1 MAAYKVRL
9 LALLAFGLFGTAA
22 IGQEAKDMDLET
34 SGFVMRPALTPQ
46 QLERVKLLPPHKFI
60 ARTKNGQRYFLY
72 ADPDLCKCVFVGNA
86 LAMAN
91 YQGLV
96 SSPSSPYV
104 SNMPSPG
111 TVPAGATL
119 YQEMDPGLSGTIPGG
134 DILDNPN

>member
-1 MAAYKVRL
+1 MAVCKAHL
-9 LALLAFGLFGTAA
+9 LALLAFVLFGTGAGA
-22 IGQEAKDMDLET
+22 QEVKDMDLEH

-46 QLERVKLLPPHKFI
+46 QLERVKLLPPHKFV

-72 ADPDLCKCVFVGNA
+72 ADPDLCQCVFVGNA

-91 YQGLV
+91 YQGFV
-96 SSPSSPYV
+96 SPSTSYI

-111 TVPAGATL
+111 TLPPGATL
-119 YQEMDPGLSGTIPGG
+119 YQDMEPGLSSAIPDG

>member
-1 MAAYKVRL
+1 MAAYQARL
-9 LALLAFGLFGTAA
+9 LALLAFALFATTAIA
-22 IGQEAKDMDLET
+22 QEIKDMDLEDT
-34 SGFVMRPALTPQ
+34 GFTMRPALTPQ

-96 SSPSSPYV
+96 SPSSPYI

-111 TVPAGATL
+111 TIPPGARL
-119 YQEMDPGLSGTIPGG
+119 YQEMDTGLSSTIPDG